1 MKTIDSTNLIN
12 AVVHRQDNPLK
23 WLSKKHKFS
32 FVWTNIVEYLVV
44 NKHNLSDKE
53 MKIFKS
59 NINSLYS
66 SCMSLV
72 TKTMTFHLNT
82 LYQQNQE
89 NIDVDFQT
97 FYKEFEDAFIS
108 DYTLREDVFSTYPEL
123 FRLIYNF
130 FDQSIHNIKESIY
143 LVDVHYEELKN
154 RFNIEEFGELS
165 VILGEGDIHKSGKST
180 SRVSIGGKTLFLKWR
195 ECSFEKDFTRFQ
207 HKFLKNMGITNRIND
222 LKEVEGRNYYFQES
236 IEPEGIFEEE
246 HNDHYYQLGIFIS
259 IAYLLGVTD
268 LHYENIIIA
277 NGSIIAIDCETI
289 ATSNEREIAEYIDYD
304 LAKSVYSTYILP
316 FNTVKGAVL
325 AGISSLS
332 SQTMYAND
340 YKIKITNRGI
350 DLANSPLKTIS
361 NPNSKKDKS
370 LYFLHTN
377 EIIKGFEEGYIE
389 FLKNKNQYVDLLK
402 TMLANKKHRVLKK
415 NTYDYNT
422 LLWESYHPYL
432 MTSYEER
439 YKFFEKNSL
448 LNKEEQILLY
458 NGEIPYIEEF
468 INLQEKYFDKFSY
481 DDLKRQKVLIKESL
495 AFDKVM
501 YLTSNKK
508 KNLLAESTVEECDID
523 KYKDYLLLNSIV
535 DNWISAIETGVT
547 HEDTNTEYKELELNI
562 MPDTL
567 YLGKSGVIKFL
578 WAYYDRKPNKE
589 EEIWFKSV
597 LKSMWIKLK
606 KHIMKNPKIQ
616 IGFYDGIGG
625 LLHTMYFVNKK
636 YSIFHDKE
644 LIQILMVIKKNISYD
659 TQFDV
664 ISGSAGL
671 LNALIDMYHD
681 SGSKDLK
688 KQLFDCING
697 VETHLI
703 IHFDDINCGWSFKN
717 PSDPN
722 DTFYYYGYSHG
733 LSGIIPQL
741 YRSFLITNNDQIKQL
756 VDKSVKKIIMLYNDS
771 ERNWP
776 TSSAVD
782 TYYTN
787 WCHGSPG
794 VIYGL
799 GMLLKNGYVSKE
811 INNIIYEV
819 LLRLVREEKP
829 NLCLCHGSYGND
841 LIGKYCSEIIGNN
854 KLKKDFERKLDDN
867 WLKLLNTDNIIT
879 VNKSYM
885 TGITGIYY
893 WKLNNNNLDNI
904 F

>member
-1 MKTIDSTNLIN
+1 LKTIDSTNLIN

>member
-1 MKTIDSTNLIN
+1 MKTIDSTNFIS
-12 AVVHRQDNPLK
+12 AVVHMQDNSLK

-32 FVWTNIVEYLVV
+32 FVWTNIVEYLVS
-44 NKHNLSDKE
+44 NKHDLSHKE
-53 MKIFKS
+53 MKIFKG

-72 TKTMTFHLNT
+72 TPTMIFHLNT

-89 NIDVDFQT
+89 NIEVDFQT
-97 FYKEFEDAFIS
+97 FYKEFQDTFIS

-130 FDQSIHNIKESIY
+130 FDQSIYNIKESIY
-143 LVDVHYEELKN
+143 LVDVHREELKN
-154 RFNIEEFGELS
+154 RFNIEEFDELS
-165 VILGEGDIHKSGKST
+165 IILGEGDVHKAGKST

-195 ECSFEKDFTRFQ
+195 ECSFEKDFIQFQ
-207 HKFLKNMGITNRIND
+207 HKFLKNMGITNRINN
-222 LKEVEGRNYYFQES
+222 LKEVEGSNYYFQES

-246 HNDHYYQLGIFIS
+246 HNEHYYQLGAFIF
-259 IAYLLGVTD
+259 IAYLMGVTD

-277 NGSIIAIDCETI
+277 NGNIIAIDCETI
-289 ATSNEREIAEYIDYD
+289 ATSKEREMPEYIDYD
-304 LAKSVYSTYILP
+304 LAKSVYSTFILP

-325 AGISSLS
+325 SGISSLS
-332 SQTMYAND
+332 SQTMYVND

-350 DLANSPLKTIS
+350 DLANRPLRTIS
-361 NPNSKKDKS
+361 NPNSEKDKS
-370 LYFLHTN
+370 PYFLHTN
-377 EIIKGFEEGYIE
+377 EIVKGFEESYIE
-389 FLKNKNQYVDLLK
+389 FLENKNQYIDLLQ

-415 NTYDYNT
+415 NTYDYSA

-439 YKFFEKNSL
+439 YGFFEKNSL
-448 LNKEEQILLY
+448 LDNDEQILLY
-458 NGEIPYIEEF
+458 NGEIPYIEEL
-468 INLQEKYFDKFSY
+468 INIQEKYFDRFSY
-481 DDLKRQKVLIKESL
+481 DDLKRQTVLIKESL
-495 AFDKVM
+495 EFDKVM
-501 YLTSNKK
+501 YLTSNEKN
-508 KNLLAESTVEECDID
+508 NLLVEPTIGDCEID
-523 KYKDYLLLNSIV
+523 KYKDYLLSNSVV
-535 DNWISAIETGVT
+535 DNWITSIETGVT
-547 HEDTNTEYKELELNI
+547 HEDTEYKEIELNI

-578 WAYYDRKPNKE
+578 WAYYDRKPNKQ
-589 EEIWFKSV
+589 EEIWFKNV
-597 LKSMWIKLK
+597 LKSFWIKLK
-606 KHIMKNPKIQ
+606 KHIITNPKIQ
-616 IGFYDGIGG
+616 TGFYDGIGG
-625 LLHTMYFVNKK
+625 LLHTMYFANKR

-681 SGSKDLK
+681 SGSEDLK
-688 KQLFDCING
+688 KQLLDCITG
-697 VETHLI
+697 AETHLI
-703 IHFDDINCGWSFKN
+703 IHFDDINCGWSFEN

-722 DTFYYYGYSHG
+722 DIFYYYGYSHG

-741 YRSFLITNNDQIKQL
+741 YRSFLITNNDEIKQI
-756 VDKSVKKIIMLYNDS
+756 VDKSVKKMIMLYDNF

-776 TSSAVD
+776 TSSSVD

-799 GMLLKNGYVSKE
+799 GILLKNGYVSKE

-841 LIGKYCSEIIGNN
+841 IIGKYCSEIIENN
-854 KLKKDFERKLDDN
+854 KLKTAFERKLDDN
-867 WLKLLNTDNIIT
+867 WLKLLNTDNIIK

-893 WKLNNNNLDNI
+893 WKLNNNNLDHI
-904 F
+904 L